1 MVYVSD
7 PELIR
12 VVTVKNP
19 HKFERSNFVSLVVPS
34 ISKGLFAAVG
44 KAHARQKR
52 IIGPAFSSAN
62 LQGFFSTFQENS
74 KNLVQVRIKDGAY
87 CCYNCAYVLRI
98 SSYSGFL
105 CRGRSIPVSTILRK

>member
-12 VVTVKNP
+12 FVTVKNP
-19 HKFERSNFVSLVVPS
+19 HKFERTNFVSLVVPS
-34 ISKGLFAAVG
+34 ISKGLFVAVG

-62 LQGFFSTFQENS
+62 LQGFLDIFQENS
-74 KNLVQVRIKDGAY
+74 KNLVKVRNDKITSVNVMIKTQ
-87 CCYNCAYVLRI
+87 NVVL
-98 SSYSGFL
+98 FFFFDA
-105 CRGRSIPVSTILRK
+105 K